1 MNIHCKI
8 LDLQLM
14 WSLTI
19 RYLKK
24 NSPKNDEENKVV
36 IIIYIL
42 KLQYTKDKISWCKE
56 QRSMTPAQP
65 TVPSTIAEELL
76 INPFMRVMALYNDG
90 RNGCCLAYIT
100 TTSNLDRNHFVHH
113 CKNLIQPLKVNVP
126 KLLNITNTLKNN
138 ENFMSSFF
146 PLMICLFEEPIL
158 C

>member
-36 IIIYIL
+36 IIIYKL

-76 INPFMRVMALYNDG
+76 INPFMRVKALNNVG
-90 RNGCCLAYIT
+90 RNGCSLAFMK
-100 TTSNLDRNHFVHH
+100 TTSNLNRNHFVHH
-113 CKNLIQPLKVNVP
+113 CIYLP
-126 KLLNITNTLKNN
+126 
-138 ENFMSSFF
+138 
-146 PLMICLFEEPIL
+146 
-158 C
+158 